1 MNLILAQV
9 FTESKK
15 ANINMHERRIMEI
28 SEAKDVITRF
38 ILGWIP
44 KILLAKFGNYSTHRP
59 QKVCI
64 IQEIEANRCFHFAPR
79 SYWLLREHDEYNEI
93 CGPIIGEEIGE
104 DFVDETI
111 AMLKEKE
118 NDRGELMD
126 VVRKFQDD
134 TKKSLEQFLG
144 EKEEE
149 IAMEDNEMSFYE
161 VRFNQIDS
169 RLDKLES
176 TLLNISSKLD
186 KLVN

>member
-15 ANINMHERRIMEI
+15 ANINMHERRIMEV

-44 KILLAKFGNYSTHRP
+44 KILLARYSRNQP

-64 IQEIEANRCFHFAPR
+64 IQEIEASRCFHFTSR
-79 SYWLLREHDEYNEI
+79 SYWLLRKHDEYNEI
-93 CGPIIGEEIGE
+93 CGPTIGEEIGE

-118 NDRGELMD
+118 NDRVELMD

-134 TKKSLEQFLG
+134 MKKSLEQFLA

-149 IAMEDNEMSFYE
+149 IALEDNEMSFYE
-161 VRFNQIDS
+161 ARFNQIDS

-186 KLVN
+186 ELMN

>member
-15 ANINMHERRIMEI
+15 ANINMHESRIMEI
-28 SEAKDVITRF
+28 SEARAHVITRF

-44 KILLAKFGNYSTHRP
+44 KHLLAKIGISRADSP
-59 QKVCI
+59 QNVCI
-64 IQEIEANRCFHFAPR
+64 VKEIEASGCYNFSSG
-79 SYWLLREHDEYNEI
+79 SYWLLRGHDDHNGV
-93 CGPIIGEEIGE
+93 CGPTICEEIGE

-118 NDRGELMD
+118 NDRVELMD

-134 TKKSLEQFLG
+134 TKKSLDEFD

-149 IAMEDNEMSFYE
+149 TALEENEMSLYE
-161 VRFNQIDS
+161 ARFDQIDH

>member
-1 MNLILAQV
+1 
-9 FTESKK
+9 
-15 ANINMHERRIMEI
+15 MHERRIMEI
-28 SEAKDVITRF
+28 SESKDVITRF

-44 KILLAKFGNYSTHRP
+44 KLLLAKFGNYSTYRP

-79 SYWLLREHDEYNEI
+79 SYWMLRKHDGYNRI

-104 DFVDETI
+104 DLVDETI

-118 NDRGELMD
+118 NDRVELMD
-126 VVRKFQDD
+126 EVRKFQDD

-149 IAMEDNEMSFYE
+149 TASEDNEMSFYE
-161 VRFNQIDS
+161 ARFNQIDS

-186 KLVN
+186 KLMN